1 MKLRNLLFIGLAS
14 AAILA
19 GCKRDEIQESPSLKV
34 DSSALEAF
42 SAKGGDSEVQTITV
56 TSNREWKATYSEEWV
71 HVEPASGAASADAQ
85 TVSIYVDENTDM
97 QRSAEIVF
105 TTGVVKETVTVS
117 QLGIDIEYTSIAD
130 LRKQASGTDMVA
142 IQGAIYVKGV
152 VVSNPDLNNLTSKKS
167 VYIQDETAGIQLY
180 FAENVTY
187 KRGDEIAVNAAGL
200 KLSFYGNAM
209 QIVTDVTEGS
219 DGKSTTVGVPLS
231 AATLLSSGNE
241 ITAKEITMEDLRS
254 FTYES
259 MYVSIKEPVQVV
271 DSDLEKTFVVGNS
284 HTSIIMTDADNN
296 KFEVRSSSY
305 STFGSE
311 KVPQGSGVIKG
322 IASRY
327 YETPQLIFS
336 TSEDWTALTGERFDI
351 DIPDPEPENAVYY
364 NNFDK
369 EAAATDSPFP
379 FLDETE
385 AWKNETGSGA
395 SAVEY
400 SFSGV
405 SLRNNSNSEGK
416 YSDYAGSG
424 VNNLFF
430 GTDAY
435 FQISK
440 IALTAQNYT
449 LSFGTERYEYGVSDN
464 TFNPEEF
471 HVYISDNGERW
482 VELEYAFPNG
492 FKNGRWDLASTTFT
506 VPAGTG
512 SLYVYFSSD
521 LKSSHRLDDVA
532 LAESAEAGTSIDF
545 SKGTEIGGGETPD
558 PSEKITISEVVASAD
573 DTPVV
578 TSGQVMA
585 KSTNGFVLS
594 DETGNIFVYGA
605 SVVGQV
611 EIGSYATVSGKKDT
625 FNNQAQ
631 IGSPAVSDVKSGTAS
646 YPEPQQLNGNESAIV
661 SGLVSY
667 VTWSGILGE
676 ASGSNYYNF
685 DIEGAE
691 RQGSLYYS
699 DPSLDLA
706 SKVGLPV
713 VVEGYYTSHSTKYLY
728 VIPVSVTVDEGAS
741 YLNISKTSQSV
752 TAEAGSFTFDVT
764 SNASWTAESSDADFT
779 VSPASGDGDATVT
792 VNYTENTAS
801 ESRTATITVKAG
813 DITRTLT
820 VTQAAPVSG
829 DALTIV
835 LDAATRP
842 SDDFPDTSAGETGT
856 KSYNIGGYDWTFSA
870 SDGAKF
876 SWYSNGGYILF
887 GKEGAYVLM
896 PSVPG
901 KHLSK
906 VTMITGSGASTSVSA
921 GIYTE
926 DGSAPVSGGESIV
939 LNAQNAEFSWT
950 LSGTEDG
957 ARYQLRVTNSKN
969 AQFKKL
975 TLLYE

>member
-130 LRKQASGTDMVA
+130 LRKQASGTDMVPV
-142 IQGAIYVKGV
+142 QGAVYIKGV

-167 VYIQDETAGIQLY
+167 VYIQDETAGIQIY

-200 KLSFYGNAM
+200 KLSFYGDAM
-209 QIVTDVTEGS
+209 QLVTDVTEGS

-813 DITRTLT
+813 DIVRTLT
-820 VTQAAPVSG
+820 VSQNGVPAAGEVT
-829 DALTIV
+829 DKLTADM
-835 LDAATRP
+835 LAATGSTYTAFSGVTATSPAVYAGKSATSYSAIQLRSSG
-842 SDDFPDTSAGETGT
+842 SDCG
-856 KSYNIGGYDWTFSA
+856 I
-870 SDGAKF
+870 
-876 SWYSNGGYILF
+876 
-887 GKEGAYVLM
+887 
-896 PSVPG
+896 
-901 KHLSK
+901 
-906 VTMITGSGASTSVSA
+906 VTT
-921 GIYTE
+921 
-926 DGSAPVSGGESIV
+926 VSGGKLKKVKVVWNTNTSDSRDLEIYVSNTPYTDATQLYDTGNQAGEKIGSLNKANGDTELEIVGDYQYVGVRSKSSAIYLDSI
-939 LNAQNAEFSWT
+939 EFVW
-950 LSGTEDG
+950 E
-957 ARYQLRVTNSKN
+957 
-969 AQFKKL
+969 
-975 TLLYE
+975 